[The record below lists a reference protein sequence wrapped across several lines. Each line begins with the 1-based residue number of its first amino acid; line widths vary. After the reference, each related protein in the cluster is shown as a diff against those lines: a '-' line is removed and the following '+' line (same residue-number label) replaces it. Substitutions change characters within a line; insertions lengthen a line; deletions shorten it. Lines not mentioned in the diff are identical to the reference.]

1 MLWSYATK
9 EPLESMTFAR
19 RAKQCFDSCEQNV
32 WTPPGAMP
40 ECNCC
45 EFWDKFDS
53 ANFVQTFE
61 ISWASAIWALVLP
74 RGRTFGKTSWRNKRS
89 CQFLSYQAIR
99 TAALHFGFNWRS
111 LRSLLENLG
120 DQEYAAAEG
129 SRNIVDGAVI
139 GVAESCRSM
148 RLYDQSISLQRCW
161 VRENALKSRCNHCLA
176 EKFNRIEMQRHAT
189 KKLLGSMTFARR
201 AKECFDS
208 CEQNVWTDMFSCSA
222 MSESNCCE
230 CWDKFDSANFVQTFE
245 MSWTSAIWALVK
257 FLRTSLL
264 QRFRM
269 LNWSCLGAGH
279 LGKQVGGTKAAVTSY
294 LIKLSERLPY
304 VSDLT
309 DDPCGRY

>member
-1 MLWSYATK
+1 MENS
-9 EPLESMTFAR
+9 
-19 RAKQCFDSCEQNV
+19 Q
-32 WTPPGAMP
+32 
-40 ECNCC
+40 
-45 EFWDKFDS
+45 
-53 ANFVQTFE
+53 
-61 ISWASAIWALVLP
+61 
-74 RGRTFGKTSWRNKRS
+74 
-89 CQFLSYQAIR
+89 LSK
-99 TAALHFGFNWRS
+99 S
-111 LRSLLENLG
+111 
-120 DQEYAAAEG
+120 
-129 SRNIVDGAVI
+129 
-139 GVAESCRSM
+139 SCRSM

-161 VRENALKSRCNHCLA
+161 ARENALKSRCNHCLA

-269 LNWSCLGAGH
+269 LNWSCLGAGIWENK
-279 LGKQVGGTKAAVTSY
+279 LEEQKQLSLLILSSY
-294 LIKLSERLPY
+294 QNGC
-304 VSDLT
+304 LT
-309 DDPCGRY
+309 FRI